1 MRTFFTLAVSLIFS
15 LTAAQTKIDKSFPVS
30 NKKSVKFKFDYPQL
44 IKISTWDQNQ
54 IQISGS
60 VVINENESNNA
71 FEINESNEGNVWT
84 ISGAIPAL
92 DKIPRR
98 IKVTKGNE
106 KIVFKNKEEL
116 QKYSKENNATF
127 DSMSDGADISIE
139 LEIKVP
145 VFLKT
150 YVEATYGLVEVRDFR
165 GDISVNALYGGV
177 DAAIEEKKAGK
188 IFAETYFG
196 QIYSNLDAKLSGKEI
211 DDFHTS
217 VSATPGIGSQYNLES
232 KYGNIYLRK

>member
-44 IKISTWDQNQ
+44 IKISTWDQNR
-54 IQISGS
+54 IHISGS

-177 DAAIEEKKAGK
+177 DATIEEKKAGK
-188 IFAETYFG
+188 IVAETYFG
-196 QIYSNLDAKLSGKEI
+196 QIYSNLDTKLSGKEI

-217 VSATPGIGSQYNLES
+217 VSATPGTGSQYNLES